1 MRAGEKIKSFFSRTI
16 HTRFIELHMG
26 MLTLGMLLC
35 VLGILMPAFL
45 TEGDMGIYT
54 TLRGALAED
63 NPTQLLYAAV
73 LLLILNSL
81 RSAPHYLGLLLLME
95 SWKTERHRWGFFFL
109 KYLVAFF
116 LLLAV
121 YQLVYEIYGIRYV
134 VEFPALVVLF

>member
-1 MRAGEKIKSFFSRTI
+1 MRAGGKIKSFFSRTI

-81 RSAPHYLGLLLLME
+81 RSAPHYLGSVSYTHLD
-95 SWKTERHRWGFFFL
+95 
-109 KYLVAFF
+109 
-116 LLLAV
+116 V
-121 YQLVYEIYGIRYV
+121 YKRQAWV
-134 VEFPALVVLF
+134 